1 MLHQSRRIVTVND
14 DAGQSR
20 ILSDGPSPHVAQS
33 GPSRGLINLW
43 ATEAGG
49 PDLSAADGADRPV
62 RLEPPASGT
71 VFRFFQLSP
80 RPATPLSPEEA
91 ERAAA
96 AAFTAMGAP
105 HVRLDTTRHPAMHKS
120 ETLDYIMLLKGRVRL
135 LLDADEADLEPFDV
149 VIQKGTNHAWI
160 NLTDEPALL
169 MGVLIDARGA
179 ADPGS
184 EGA

>member
-14 DAGQSR
+14 DAGKSR
-20 ILSDGPSPHVAQS
+20 ILSDGASPHVAQS

-49 PDLSAADGADRPV
+49 PDLAVADGADRPV
-62 RLEPPASGT
+62 RLEPPAGGT
-71 VFRFFQLSP
+71 VFRFFQIAP
-80 RPATPLSPEEA
+80 RPATPPSPEEA

-105 HVRLDTTRHPAMHKS
+105 HVRVDTTRHPAMHKS
-120 ETLDYIMLLKGRVRL
+120 DTLDYIVLLKGRVRL
-135 LLDADEADLEPFDV
+135 LLDEAETDLEPFDV

-160 NLTDEPALL
+160 NLTDEPALM

-179 ADPGS
+179 AAA
-184 EGA
+184 EGDDA